1 VIVLRYL
8 YVLAL
13 VVWLGGMIGLAGLAA
28 PSIFSVL
35 DQQTVAGGRLLADAV
50 LEDIVRKF
58 NLAACLCGTVMLATL
73 MGMRLLGPKL
83 MHFAARLAMV
93 AGMFAITVYAGF
105 SVPNQIG
112 RQPTVF
118 LMINMVGGL
127 SLLYWEAR
135 E

>member
-1 VIVLRYL
+1 
-8 YVLAL
+8 
-13 VVWLGGMIGLAGLAA
+13 
-28 PSIFSVL
+28 
-35 DQQTVAGGRLLADAV
+35 
-50 LEDIVRKF
+50 
-58 NLAACLCGTVMLATL
+58 
-73 MGMRLLGPKL
+73 
-83 MHFAARLAMV
+83 
-93 AGMFAITVYAGF
+93 VYAGF